1 MKRFVYLILLPVF
14 AACGGKKEDTST
26 APPVSMVENKPAV
39 EGSKVFKISC
49 AVCHGPDGKLGLNG
63 SKDLSVSVLTLE
75 ERIALITKGKGAMPA
90 QENILSAEE
99 IKAAAEYSMT
109 LKK

>member
-1 MKRFVYLILLPVF
+1 MRRKKRRNTF
-14 AACGGKKEDTST
+14 T
-26 APPVSMVENKPAV
+26 APVSMVEEKPAV
-39 EGSKVFKISC
+39 EGAKVFKISC

-63 SKDLSVSVLTLE
+63 SKDLSVSILTLE
-75 ERIALITKGKGAMPA
+75 ERIALITKGKGVMPA

-99 IKAAAEYSMT
+99 IKAAAEYSLT